1 MTTSRRAMLLA
12 CGIALL
18 AGGALVFVSRL
29 TGGDQAA
36 APPAATS
43 LATGDHAMQ
52 DAELPPVVAH
62 MSPTCLC
69 CGDWAEHMKQHGFEV
84 EVRYTD
90 DMPAVKAEQRVPA
103 DLASCHTAV
112 VDGYI
117 MEGHIPADVI
127 HRFLQERPRALGLAV
142 PGMPLGSPGMEGP
155 YPPERYEVIRF
166 DRDGNRTVYA
176 ER

>member
-1 MTTSRRAMLLA
+1 MLT
-12 CGIALL
+12 CGIVLF
-18 AGGALVFVSRL
+18 AGGALFFVSRL
-29 TGGDQAA
+29 TGGDQAT

-43 LATGDHAMQ
+43 LASGAQAIEDM
-52 DAELPPVVAH
+52 DLPPVVAH

-90 DMPAVKAEQRVPA
+90 DLPGIKAEHRVPA
-103 DLASCHTAV
+103 DLTSCHTAV

-117 MEGHIPADVI
+117 LEGHIPADVI
-127 HRFLQERPRALGLAV
+127 QRFLQERPRALGLAV

-155 YPPERYEVIRF
+155 YEPERYEVISF
-166 DRDGNRTVYA
+166 DQEGNRTVYA